1 MWTYDNAGN
10 ITSKKTYAY
19 TTGTLGT
26 VVSTVNYV
34 YGNTEWGDLLTTYNG
49 TPITYDT
56 IGNPLSDG
64 TWNYSWTRGRRLTTM
79 AKSGITCTFAYDA
92 NGMRTRRIV
101 STSSGTTTYTY
112 TYSGS
117 QLTHM
122 TVGGYTLHFYYDAN
136 GYPMSVVYNG
146 TTYYYATNLQG
157 DVVAIIDGIGVQV
170 VGYTYDAWGRLLS
183 TTGGLASTLGTYN
196 PLRYRGYVY
205 DQETQLYYLQS
216 RYYNP
221 EWGRFLNADALVA
234 TGQGLLGNNMFAY
247 CGNDPVNKADPTGC
261 AFVNIDWDFDGL
273 PNSLFPEFGAG
284 FAGGN
289 AVVAATKSDPVY
301 QYITNTNEQTV
312 INAKYFAFYKG
323 KLAIKL
329 PIKNNAAFY
338 GCMFIGNDV
347 TDETTIRHEYG
358 HSLQWEKRGGLLYT
372 CNIAI
377 PSVIGNIVDRF
388 DKLAYDYY
396 TSPWEA
402 EADQLGGVERQ
413 IVGDPWTEEYNS
425 LWAFIKMLLE

>member
-1 MWTYDNAGN
+1 MTRSD
-10 ITSKKTYAY
+10 
-19 TTGTLGT
+19 
-26 VVSTVNYV
+26 
-34 YGNTEWGDLLTTYNG
+34 GNTLFF
-49 TPITYDT
+49 TYDT
-56 IGNPLSDG
+56 FGHP
-64 TWNYSWTRGRRLTTM
+64 
-79 AKSGITCTFAYDA
+79 A
-92 NGMRTRRIV
+92 
-101 STSSGTTTYTY
+101 
-112 TYSGS
+112 
-117 QLTHM
+117 
-122 TVGGYTLHFYYDAN
+122 TVN
-136 GYPMSVVYNG
+136 WNG
-146 TTYYYATNLQG
+146 TVYYIVTNLQG
-157 DVVAIIDGIGVQV
+157 DVISIRTSAGDVLVWYQ
-170 VGYTYDAWGRLLS
+170 YDPWGKILS
-183 TTGGLASTLGTYN
+183 ITGSMATTLGTLN
-196 PLRYRGYVY
+196 PLTYRGYVH
-205 DQETQLYYLQS
+205 DHETGLYYLQS

-234 TGQGLLGNNMFAY
+234 TGQGMHGNNMFAY
-247 CGNDPVNKADPTGC
+247 CGNNPVNRVDPTGYV
-261 AFVNIDWDFDGL
+261 FINIAWDFDGL
-273 PNSLFPEFGAG
+273 PNSLFPEFGTG

-301 QYITNTNEQTV
+301 QYVTNTNEQTV

-338 GCMFIGNDV
+338 VCMFIGNDV